1 MWLLYEV
8 IAAGNW
14 QDVGLMKESFKDPI
28 SFYSPDDQFMKS
40 FAKFQVLFKLSFD
53 VNLMAVAGG
62 NLL

>member
-14 QDVGLMKESFKDPI
+14 QDVGLMKGSFKYPI
-28 SFYSPDDQFMKS
+28 SIYSSDQFMKS
-40 FAKFQVLFKLSFD
+40 FAKFQALFKLSFD
-53 VNLMAVAGG
+53 VNLIATACG